1 MNMEKH
7 MQQNLPAIA
16 LKAVKIVN
24 ESLASNAPSSS
35 KVEWELIMEEKGAED
50 YRFTHEYGS
59 R

>member
-1 MNMEKH
+1 